1 MRTLT
6 LRPKIPIEVP
16 LEAEVLTPERLAGLS
31 AAQVAA
37 LPLAWGRRARPLGE
51 ILSVEVEE
59 EGPPSGEEREDPP
72 RLVLEG
78 DFSRVKRIGRGM
90 TRGTLEIRGD
100 AGMHLGSG
108 MSGGEIRVRGNAD
121 AWAGA
126 LMSGGLLEIGGDAG
140 PYLAGAY
147 PGETRGM
154 RGGTLLVRGN
164 AANRAGE
171 GMRRGLIAVAGR
183 TGDFPGARLVAG
195 TLVVFGTLGDR
206 AGAGSKRGTVAA
218 LGDLE
223 GEILPTYQEACRYRP
238 LFLLPL
244 LRFLKE
250 RGFPVR
256 PEHETGLYRRWTGD
270 ASALGK
276 GEILVHVHEEL

>member
-1 MRTLT
+1 VRTLT

-16 LEAEVLTPERLAGLS
+16 LEAEALTPERLAGLS

-37 LPLAWGRRARPLGE
+37 LPLAWGRRARLLGE

-59 EGPPSGEEREDPP
+59 EGPSSGEEREGEPP
-72 RLVLEG
+72 RLTLEG
-78 DFSRVKRIGRGM
+78 DFSRVKKIGKNM
-90 TRGTLEIRGD
+90 TRGVLEIRGD

-126 LMSGGLLEIGGDAG
+126 MMSGGLLEIGGDAG

-183 TGDFPGARLVAG
+183 TGDFPCARFVAG
-195 TLVVFGTLGDR
+195 TMVVFGILGDR
-206 AGAGSKRGTVAA
+206 AGAGSKRGTLAA
-218 LGDLE
+218 LGGLE
-223 GEILPTYQEACRYRP
+223 GEILPTYQEACLYRP
-238 LFLLPL
+238 LFLLPV

-256 PEHETGLYRRWTGD
+256 PEHQSGLYRRWTGD
-270 ASALGK
+270 VNTLGK
-276 GEILVHVHEEL
+276 GEILVHEEP

>member
-1 MRTLT
+1 MTMLT
-6 LRPKIPIEVP
+6 LRPRVTFEIPV
-16 LEAEVLTPERLAGLS
+16 EAEILTPERLTGLS
-31 AAQVAA
+31 ADQIAV
-37 LPLAWGRRARPLGE
+37 LPLAWGRRTRPLGE
-51 ILSVEVEE
+51 LLEIEAERAE
-59 EGPPSGEEREDPP
+59 FPEGDGPP
-72 RLVLEG
+72 RLILEG
-78 DFSRVKRIGRGM
+78 DFSRVKKIGKGM
-90 TRGTLEIRGD
+90 TRGSLEIRGD

-108 MSGGEIRVRGNAD
+108 MSGGEIRVSGNAD

-126 LMSGGLLEIGGDAG
+126 MMSGGLLDIGGDAG

-183 TGDFPGARLVAG
+183 TGDFPCARFVAG
-195 TLVVFGTLGDR
+195 TMVVFGTLGDR
-206 AGAGSKRGTVAA
+206 AGAGSKRGTLAA
-218 LGDLE
+218 LGGLE

-238 LFLLPL
+238 LFLLPM

-256 PEHETGLYRRWTGD
+256 PEHQSGLYRRWTGD
-270 ASALGK
+270 VNTLGK
-276 GEILVHVHEEL
+276 GEILVHEEP

>member
-1 MRTLT
+1 
-6 LRPKIPIEVP
+6 VP
-16 LEAEVLTPERLAGLS
+16 S
-31 AAQVAA
+31 
-37 LPLAWGRRARPLGE
+37 
-51 ILSVEVEE
+51 EE
-59 EGPPSGEEREDPP
+59 ERGEGEPP
-72 RLVLEG
+72 RLILEG

-90 TRGTLEIRGD
+90 TRGILEIRGD

-126 LMSGGLLEIGGDAG
+126 MMSGGLLEIGGAAG

-154 RGGTLLVRGN
+154 RGGILLVRGN

-183 TGDFPGARLVAG
+183 TGDFPAARFVAG

-256 PEHETGLYRRWTGD
+256 PEHQTGFYRRWTGD